1 MKHLFKYIGDKLLKH
16 DGTLTDTSS
25 LLSEDIIIG
34 LLFSA
39 RWCPSCKG
47 FTDKLVEFQK
57 VWNIKSDD
65 PDTQFTDTKNNK
77 KLEIIFVSSDRNEED
92 FKECFKQIKWYA
104 IPYVDRG
111 KKVSNKLPLRLY
123 LIKAYGKFWE
133 QAYSTSFP
141 RS

>member
-25 LLSEDIIIG
+25 LPSEDIIIG
-34 LLFSA
+34 LLFLA

-47 FTDKLVEFQK
+47 CTDKLVEFQK
-57 VWNIKSDD
+57 VWNIKSDG

-92 FKECFKQIKWYA
+92 SKNA
-104 IPYVDRG
+104 L
-111 KKVSNKLPLRLY
+111 NK
-123 LIKAYGKFWE
+123 
-133 QAYSTSFP
+133 
-141 RS
+141 